1 MDRGAHRIPGVRA
14 AVVRAGKRGNGEGSV
29 YQRSDGK
36 WCGAL
41 VVAGRRR
48 VMYGN
53 TRQDAAQKLARAM
66 DAASKG
72 LLRQPSRLTVSGFLE
87 RWLEETVKL
96 RVRPLTYAGYA
107 VNVRRHIIPALGDIR
122 LDRLSPEQVQ
132 NFLNHKLQDGLSSKT
147 VTYIRQ
153 VLRTSLDQGLR
164 WNLISR
170 NVVTLVPGPRKER
183 KAIHPLQP
191 DDIGKVLDAVAG
203 RRLEALYV
211 TTLALGLRRGE
222 VLGLQ
227 WEDIDFRTGRL
238 RVQRQLQR
246 FGGRLHLVEPKTD
259 RARRVLDLPQSV
271 VKVLT
276 DHQKRQVIERLT
288 AGAHW
293 DEHDLIFPTT
303 TGTPLDARG
312 LLRDF
317 RQVLRKGKLP
327 AIRFHDLRHSC
338 ATMLLVQGVPARVV
352 MEILG
357 HSEISLTMNT
367 YSHVIPGLRKD
378 AAARMED
385 ILAGARASTPARLSY
400 KDRELER

>member
-1 MDRGAHRIPGVRA
+1 MDRGAHRSPRDPT
-14 AVVRAGKRGNGEGSV
+14 VVRTRKRGNGEGSV

-48 VMYGN
+48 VIYGT

-66 DAASKG
+66 EAASKG
-72 LLRQPSRLTVSGFLE
+72 LLRQPSRLTVGGFLE
-87 RWLEETVKL
+87 RWLEESVKL
-96 RVRPLTYAGYA
+96 RVRPLTYSGYA
-107 VNVRRHIIPALGDIR
+107 INVRRHIIPALGDIR
-122 LDRLSPEQVQ
+122 LDRLSSEQVQ
-132 NFLNHKLQDGLSSKT
+132 TFLNRKLEDGLSSKT

-170 NVVTLVPGPRKER
+170 NVATLVPAPRKER
-183 KAIHPLQP
+183 KAIRPLQP
-191 DDIGKVLDAVAG
+191 HEIGKFLDAVAG
-203 RRLEALYV
+203 RRLEALFV

-227 WEDIDFRTGRL
+227 WEDIDIRAGRL
-238 RVQRQLQR
+238 RVQRQLLR
-246 FGGRLHLVEPKTD
+246 FGGRLQLVEPKTD
-259 RARRVLDLPQSV
+259 GARRVLDLPQSV
-271 VKVLT
+271 VKTLT
-276 DHQKRQVIERLT
+276 EHQRRQVIERLE

-293 DEHDLIFPTT
+293 DERGLVFPTSV
-303 TGTPLDARG
+303 GTPLDPRS

-317 RQVLRKGKLP
+317 RQVMRKGRLP
-327 AIRFHDLRHSC
+327 AIRFHDLRHTC

-385 ILAGARASTPARLSY
+385 LLVRARTSTRAQPTQRSP
-400 KDRELER
+400 ELEM

>member
-1 MDRGAHRIPGVRA
+1 MEA
-14 AVVRAGKRGNGEGSV
+14 AN
-29 YQRSDGK
+29 
-36 WCGAL
+36 
-41 VVAGRRR
+41 
-48 VMYGN
+48 
-53 TRQDAAQKLARAM
+53 
-66 DAASKG
+66 KG
-72 LLRQPSRLTVSGFLE
+72 LLKQPSRLTVGGFLE

-96 RVRPLTYAGYA
+96 RVRPLTYSGYA
-107 VNVRRHIIPALGDIR
+107 INVRRHIIPALGDIR
-122 LDRLSPEQVQ
+122 LDRLSSEQVQ
-132 NFLNHKLQDGLSSKT
+132 TFLNRKVEEGLSSKT

-153 VLRTSLDQGLR
+153 VLRTSLEQGLR

-170 NVVTLVPGPRKER
+170 NVVTLVPAPRKER

-191 DDIGKVLDAVAG
+191 HEIGKFLDAVAG

-227 WEDIDFRTGRL
+227 WEDIDFRAGRL
-238 RVQRQLQR
+238 QVQRQLQR
-246 FGGRLHLVEPKTD
+246 FGGRLQLVEPKTD
-259 RARRVLDLPQSV
+259 RARRVLDLPESV
-271 VKVLT
+271 VKALME
-276 DHQKRQVIERLT
+276 HQTRQVIERLT
-288 AGAHW
+288 AGTRW
-293 DEHDLIFPTT
+293 EEHDLVFPTT
-303 TGTPLDARG
+303 VGTPLDSRS

-317 RQVLRKGKLP
+317 RQVIRTGKLP

-357 HSEISLTMNT
+357 HSEIGLTMNT

-385 ILAGARASTPARLSY
+385 LLTNY
-400 KDRELER
+400 KSGNHPRESGLERDLAR

>member
-1 MDRGAHRIPGVRA
+1 MRS
-14 AVVRAGKRGNGEGSV
+14 GKRGNGEGSV

-48 VMYGN
+48 VIYGS
-53 TRQDAAQKLARAM
+53 TRQDAAQKLAKAM
-66 DAASKG
+66 DAASRG
-72 LLRQPSRLTVSGFLE
+72 LLRQPSRLTVGGFLD
-87 RWLEETVKL
+87 RWLEDTVKP
-96 RVRPLTYAGYA
+96 RVRPLTYSGYA
-107 VNVRRHIIPALGDIR
+107 VNVRRHIIPALGDVR

-132 NFLNHKLQDGLSSKT
+132 NLLNRKLKDGLSSKT
-147 VTYIRQ
+147 VAYIRQ
-153 VLRTSLDQGLR
+153 VLRTSLDQAMR
-164 WNLISR
+164 WNLVSR
-170 NVVTLVPGPRKER
+170 NVVTLVPAPRKER
-183 KAIHPLQP
+183 KVIHPLEPHQV
-191 DDIGKVLDAVAG
+191 GKFLSAVAG

-211 TTLALGLRRGE
+211 TTLALGLREGE

-227 WEDIDFRTGRL
+227 WEDIDLRAGTL

-246 FGGRLHLVEPKTD
+246 FGGRLQLVEPKTD
-259 RARRVLDLPQSV
+259 RARRVLDLPQYL
-271 VKVLT
+271 VKALT
-276 DHQKRQVIERLT
+276 EHQKRQVIERLT

-293 DEHDLIFPTT
+293 DERGLVFPTSV
-303 TGTPLDARG
+303 GTPLEARS

-317 RQVLRKGKLP
+317 RQVIRKGRLP

-357 HSEISLTMNT
+357 HSDISLTMNT

-385 ILAGARASTPARLSY
+385 LLANAKTAGQPRNS
-400 KDRELER
+400 KMDRDLER

>member
-1 MDRGAHRIPGVRA
+1 MDRRAHNNPRA
-14 AVVRAGKRGNGEGSV
+14 LTVVRSGKRGNGEGSV

-36 WCGAL
+36 WCAAL
-41 VVAGRRR
+41 VVGGRRR
-48 VMYGN
+48 VIYGS
-53 TRQDAAQKLARAM
+53 TRHDAAEKLARAM

-72 LLRQPSRLTVSGFLE
+72 ILRQPSRLTVGGFLE
-87 RWLEETVKL
+87 RWLEETVRP
-96 RVRPLTYAGYA
+96 RVRPLTYAGYG
-107 VNVRRHIIPALGDIR
+107 VNVRRHIIPALGEIR
-122 LDRLSPEQVQ
+122 LDRLDPEQVQ
-132 NFLNHKLQDGLSSKT
+132 NFLNSKLNDGFSSKT
-147 VTYIRQ
+147 VAYIRQ
-153 VLRTSLDQGLR
+153 VLRTSLDQALR

-170 NVVTLVPGPRKER
+170 NVVTLVPAPRKER
-183 KAIHPLQP
+183 KAIHPLQTHE
-191 DDIGKVLDAVAG
+191 IGKFLDAVAG

-227 WEDIDFRTGRL
+227 WEDIDLRAGRL

-246 FGGRLHLVEPKTD
+246 FGGRLHLVEPKSD

-271 VKVLT
+271 VRTLT
-276 DHQKRQVIERLT
+276 EHQRSQVVERLK
-288 AGAHW
+288 AGAQW
-293 DEHDLIFPTT
+293 DEHGLVFPTT
-303 TGTPLDARG
+303 IGTPLDARS

-317 RQVLRKGKLP
+317 RQVIRKGKLP

-367 YSHVIPGLRKD
+367 YSHVAPGLRKD
-378 AAARMED
+378 AALRMDDLLTSNRTERETHRRQ
-385 ILAGARASTPARLSY
+385 L
-400 KDRELER
+400 DRSIER